1 MTGNVLLNGKKR
13 RLDYG
18 GVVCIHEWFF
28 LEYQIQTKYFPI
40 ILHQLLHSLID
51 SKYETAPLK

>member
-18 GVVCIHEWFF
+18 GVVRFYF
-28 LEYQIQTKYFPI
+28 LVFIKI
-40 ILHQLLHSLID
+40 N
-51 SKYETAPLK
+51 

>member
-18 GVVCIHEWFF
+18 VLVSHLYTYINIMYNIIGTLGPLFSSNYA
-28 LEYQIQTKYFPI
+28 LSFPSENFR
-40 ILHQLLHSLID
+40 LM
-51 SKYETAPLK
+51 